1 MVIVRTT
8 AKTYPDLSSVLVPKD
23 FTFLLMEGN
32 VLVSRIGDLYSV

>member
-8 AKTYPDLSSVLVPKD
+8 VKTYLDLSNVLVPKD
-23 FTFLLMEGN
+23 FTSLLTEGN